1 MTKPTTASRTT
12 VRFLSGEYLA
22 EMESLSSANQPPI
35 PHVNV
40 RVQFHATD
48 TPEGTVD
55 YHLVIEKGIIVGAG
69 RGRIA
74 GADLAITAAYRDLVD
89 FQAGELHA
97 ATAFVSG
104 QFAVTGDKAKLLE
117 LMIVF
122 QSGHYHRFGA
132 DLWARTTW

>member
-1 MTKPTTASRTT
+1 MTTQTT
-12 VRFLSGEYLA
+12 VRFLSDDYLA

-35 PHVNV
+35 PHVNA

-55 YHLVIEKGIIVGAG
+55 YYLRIEKGIIVKAG
-69 RGRIA
+69 RGLIEDS
-74 GADLAITAAYRDLVD
+74 DLAITASYRDLVD

-104 QFAVTGDKAKLLE
+104 QFAVTGDKAKLLD
-117 LMIVF
+117 LMIVLA
-122 QSGHYHRFGA
+122 SGYYHQFVA
-132 DLWARTTW
+132 DLWSKTTW